1 MAIRMEKKFVYPIL
15 SFLSALYLIGALI
28 YYIYNGFDHTFIFE
42 PVLELAFVFSVPIIV
57 ITLFWYSNN
66 GGIKQYFSDLLESI
80 LGLVVFAA
88 ILALLDWIF
97 S

>member
-1 MAIRMEKKFVYPIL
+1 MGIRVEKKLFYPL
-15 SFLSALYLIGALI
+15 SSFLCALYLIGLLI
-28 YYIYNGFDHTFIFE
+28 YYIYNVFDHSFI
-42 PVLELAFVFSVPIIV
+42 LESNEIGIILSTGMIV

-66 GGIKQYFSDLLESI
+66 GGIKQYFSDLLEGI

-88 ILALLDWIF
+88 IIALFIWMF